1 MTNPSF
7 TLVVLQI
14 GLAVAIIVALI
25 RKYLRTRDVGFVWL
39 GVAAVI
45 WPFASGFLA
54 ASLRMLVQRGIN
66 GNPVAVYPLSLIGHG
81 ELTYGSVLAVF
92 SMTRQV
98 IATGLML
105 IAILYLHRLPRE
117 NRAVA
122 EA

>member
-1 MTNPSF
+1 MTDSSF
-7 TLVVLQI
+7 ALVVLQI
-14 GLAVAIIVALI
+14 GLAVAIIVALT
-25 RKYLRTRDVGFVWL
+25 RKYLHTRDIGFVWL

-54 ASLRMLVQRGIN
+54 ASLRMLVQRSIN
-66 GNPVAVYPLSLIGHG
+66 GNPVAVYPFSMVGHG
-81 ELTYGSVLAVF
+81 ELTYGSVLLVF
-92 SMTRQV
+92 NVARQV

-117 NRAVA
+117 NEAVA

>member
-54 ASLRMLVQRGIN
+54 ASLRMLVQRSIN

-117 NRAVA
+117 NKAVA